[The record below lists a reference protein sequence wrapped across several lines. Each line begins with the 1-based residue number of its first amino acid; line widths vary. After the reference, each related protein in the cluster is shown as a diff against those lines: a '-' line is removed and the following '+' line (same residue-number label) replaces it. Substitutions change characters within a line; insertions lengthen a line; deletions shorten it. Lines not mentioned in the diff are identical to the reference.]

1 MISVS
6 GIRGTIPEGLNP
18 SLIAD
23 IALGFA
29 ATTGK
34 RVVLG
39 MDSRNTGPLIRDLI
53 ASTLIACGKQVLDA
67 ELAPTPTVKAAVK
80 LHNASG
86 GIMISASH
94 NPPQWNG
101 LKLIANE
108 GFFFQKE
115 DLNSMLAAI
124 KSSKFPLVDYKNL
137 GSYKKVEAV
146 QDHIKSVLKLI
157 SNTEQIRSKKYT
169 VVVDAVAGAGRNAL
183 PLLLA
188 ELGCKVI
195 PLYCDADTSGEF
207 PRPPEPTPV
216 ALKKF
221 SETLRKSKA
230 ACGFALDPDA
240 DRIVPGSPAKGAI
253 NEEYSLP
260 LSFLGLPEVKV
271 KPKARPRGKIP
282 FVVNLSTSTLLDQ
295 IAEPYGYAILR
306 SAVGEANVVAMM
318 QKNSSFFGG
327 EGNGGII
334 HSKVPSFGRDSLL
347 GAALMLSA
355 MARHDARSLDDLMGM
370 LPPLFMEK
378 RKFDLKQGADVREVF
393 TRIENLFSG
402 MNVDRRDG
410 LHLANADCWIH
421 VRASNTEPV
430 LRVIAEARNTT
441 DLTQLLSRAAR
452 AIK

>member
-6 GIRGTIPEGLNP
+6 GIRGTIPQGLNP

-34 RVVLG
+34 RVILG
-39 MDSRNTGPLIRDLI
+39 MDSRNTGPLIRDLLK
-53 ASTLIACGKQVLDA
+53 STLIACGKEVLDA

-80 LHNASG
+80 LHKASG

-101 LKLIANE
+101 LKLIARE
-108 GFFFQKE
+108 GFFFAKE
-115 DLNSMLAAI
+115 DLNSMLASI

-137 GSYKKVEAV
+137 GSYRKIEAV
-146 QDHIKSVLKLI
+146 KDHVTSVLKLI

-169 VVVDAVAGAGRNAL
+169 VVVDAVAGAGREAL
-183 PLLLA
+183 PLLLE
-188 ELGCKVI
+188 ELGCTVV
-195 PLYCDADTSGEF
+195 PLFCDPDKSGEF
-207 PRPPEPTPV
+207 PRPPEPTPA

-221 SETLRKSKA
+221 SDALRKSKA

-240 DRIVPGSPAKGAI
+240 DRIVPGSPELGAI

-260 LSFLGLPEVKV
+260 LSFLGLPEIKNL
-271 KPKARPRGKIP
+271 PRARPRGKIP

-295 IAEPYGYAILR
+295 VAEPYGYAILR

-318 QKNSSFFGG
+318 RKNASFFGG

-347 GAALMLSA
+347 GAALILSA
-355 MARHDARSLDDLMGM
+355 MARHDAVSLDDLMRL

-393 TRIENLFSG
+393 TRIENLFPG

-410 LHLANADCWIH
+410 LHLANSEGWVH

-430 LRVIAEARNTT
+430 MRVIAEARNATN
-441 DLTQLLSRAAR
+441 LNQLLSRAAR